1 MRARQRG
8 FTIIELMIAIAIVG
22 VLAAIAI
29 PAHQD
34 YIKRAKVAEGIV
46 LASQAKIA
54 VNEYYMANGA
64 FPTSNTMAG
73 LSNATSISGNSVS
86 GVSVGTLGQITVTYI
101 ANTVGV
107 NALTLTLTPSS
118 ANIGSITWGIG
129 SSGTSG
135 VPQKWCPAGTVC
147 AGTGS

>member
-1 MRARQRG
+1 M
-8 FTIIELMIAIAIVG
+8 
-22 VLAAIAI
+22 
-29 PAHQD
+29 
-34 YIKRAKVAEGIV
+34 
-46 LASQAKIA
+46 
-54 VNEYYMANGA
+54 
-64 FPTSNTMAG
+64 
-73 LSNATSISGNSVS
+73 S